1 MSFFLHFFHPSK
13 KTRASA
19 TSKKEKEKKKTW
31 EAPFFISF
39 LPIMAP
45 TVKRIMT
52 QPIVSTRCAIHRSLQ
67 RHREDAGIA
76 FVFFF
81 PFLLHIDDGDLT
93 ISIHLSSLSLSLFH
107 THTRIKTELDL
118 PLPPVAADGA
128 DLAVRAGRF
137 ADRRVDYRACFC
149 FFFFFISHRRSKG
162 GGRGNVFFFFFRP
175 PLSLSLSLWT
185 SLARSPSLSGP
196 RSLALP
202 LSVPPS
208 PSTAIAR
215 FSLPPSSLTQSR
227 HKFPLNLKKTLR
239 KKKHIRALT
248 ST

>member
-1 MSFFLHFFHPSK
+1 MSFFFFTFFPQ
-13 KTRASA
+13 KTRASL
-19 TSKKEKEKKKTW
+19 TSKKKRKKDLGS
-31 EAPFFISF
+31 PLLISTF
-39 LPIMAP
+39 VLPIMAP

-162 GGRGNVFFFFFRP
+162 GGRGNVFFFFFDLLCR
-175 PLSLSLSLWT
+175 SL
-185 SLARSPSLSGP
+185 SLSGP

-202 LSVPPS
+202 LSLDLARSLSLSPFRLPLRLPS
-208 PSTAIAR
+208 RA
-215 FSLPPSSLTQSR
+215 SLFLPRRSR
-227 HKFPLNLKKTLR
+227 NHDINFL
-239 KKKHIRALT
+239 
-248 ST
+248 

>member
-149 FFFFFISHRRSKG
+149 FFFFFIYHRRSEG
-162 GGRGNVFFFFFRP
+162 GGSGNVFFFFFDLLCR
-175 PLSLSLSLWT
+175 SL
-185 SLARSPSLSGP
+185 SLSGP

-202 LSVPPS
+202 LSLDLARSLSLSPFRLPLRLPS
-208 PSTAIAR
+208 RA
-215 FSLPPSSLTQSR
+215 SLFLPRRSR
-227 HKFPLNLKKTLR
+227 NHDINFL
-239 KKKHIRALT
+239 
-248 ST
+248 

>member
-149 FFFFFISHRRSKG
+149 FFFFF
-162 GGRGNVFFFFFRP
+162 RP

>member
-162 GGRGNVFFFFFRP
+162 GGRGNVFFFFSTSSVALSLSLDLAR
-175 PLSLSLSLWT
+175 SLSLSLWT
-185 SLARSPSLSGP
+185 SLARSPSL
-196 RSLALP
+196 RSAFPFDCHRAL
-202 LSVPPS
+202 LS
-208 PSTAIAR
+208 
-215 FSLPPSSLTQSR
+215 SSLVAHAIT
-227 HKFPLNLKKTLR
+227 T
-239 KKKHIRALT
+239 
-248 ST
+248 

>member
-107 THTRIKTELDL
+107 TPTPIKTELDL

-149 FFFFFISHRRSKG
+149 FFFFLFPTVDRKAAAEAT
-162 GGRGNVFFFFFRP
+162 FFFFFSTSSVALSLDLAR
-175 PLSLSLSLWT
+175 SLSLSPF
-185 SLARSPSLSGP
+185 R
-196 RSLALP
+196 LP
-202 LSVPPS
+202 LRLPS
-208 PSTAIAR
+208 RA
-215 FSLPPSSLTQSR
+215 SLFLPRRSR
-227 HKFPLNLKKTLR
+227 NHDINFL
-239 KKKHIRALT
+239 
-248 ST
+248 

>member
-149 FFFFFISHRRSKG
+149 FFFFFDLLCRS
-162 GGRGNVFFFFFRP
+162 
-175 PLSLSLSLWT
+175 L
-185 SLARSPSLSGP
+185 SLSGP

-202 LSVPPS
+202 LSLDLARSLSLSPFRLPLRLPS
-208 PSTAIAR
+208 RA
-215 FSLPPSSLTQSR
+215 SLFLPRRSR
-227 HKFPLNLKKTLR
+227 NHDINFL
-239 KKKHIRALT
+239 
-248 ST
+248 

>member
-162 GGRGNVFFFFFRP
+162 GGRGNVFFFFFDLLCR
-175 PLSLSLSLWT
+175 SL
-185 SLARSPSLSGP
+185 SLSGP

>member
-162 GGRGNVFFFFFRP
+162 GGRGNVFFFFFDLLCR
-175 PLSLSLSLWT
+175 SL
-185 SLARSPSLSGP
+185 SLSGP

-202 LSVPPS
+202 LSLDLARSLSLSPFRLPLRLPS
-208 PSTAIAR
+208 RA
-215 FSLPPSSLTQSR
+215 SLFLPRRSR
-227 HKFPLNLKKTLR
+227 NHDINFL
-239 KKKHIRALT
+239 
-248 ST
+248 